1 MRIIVIGAGHAGVE
15 AAASARQA
23 GADVVLFSEERSLP
37 YFRPRLPSVAFGQL
51 APEAIA
57 IHPSAWYAA
66 KGIDLR
72 LDAAVRAIDPVG
84 RTVCSAAGREPY
96 DALVLAA
103 GAVPLMPAI
112 EGLSPDLPLH
122 TLWSQAD
129 AARLRGQAASGRHL
143 VVVGGGIL
151 GLEAALRAR
160 EANLEV
166 TVVERMNRLMPMQ
179 FGAAGSAVIQDTL
192 ESIGVT
198 VLTDARLMAVDRH
211 AEGVRLM
218 LANREPL
225 QADLMLLAIG
235 ARPNLALARAA
246 GLKTDLGIC
255 VDGYLQTSA
264 SNVFAAGDAAQPGAV
279 PRCSVRSATSQGR
292 LAGANAAA
300 AAAGSPLT
308 RHDNREFPVLFKSR
322 ELELCAIGKTVS
334 DLLTESRLD
343 DGVQPS
349 RYQAVVRDGSAV
361 VGVQM
366 IGTREGFDGLASQLE
381 MPRDFAPRDA

>member
-1 MRIIVIGAGHAGVE
+1 MGRMKIIVIGAGHAGVE
-15 AAASARQA
+15 AAAAARQA
-23 GADVVLFSEERSLP
+23 GADVVLFSDERSLP

-51 APEAIA
+51 APEGIA
-57 IHPSAWYAA
+57 IHPSDWYAA
-66 KGIDLR
+66 QGIDLR
-72 LDAAVRAIDPVG
+72 LDASVRAIDPIR
-84 RTVCSAAGREPY
+84 RTVRSSAGTEAY

-103 GAVPLMPAI
+103 GAVPLTPAI
-112 EGLSPDLPLH
+112 EGLTPDLPLH

-129 AARLRGQAASGRHL
+129 AARLRAQASPGRHL

-166 TVVERMNRLMPMQ
+166 TVVERMSRLMPLQ
-179 FGAAGSAVIQDTL
+179 FGTDGSTVIQRTL
-192 ESIGVT
+192 ESIGVA
-198 VLTDARLMAVDRH
+198 VLTDANLMAVGRH
-211 AEGVRLM
+211 GEGVRLT

-246 GLKTDLGIC
+246 GLKTDQGIC
-255 VDGYLQTSA
+255 VDEHLQTSA
-264 SNVFAAGDAAQPGAV
+264 PLVLAAGDAAQMGAV
-279 PRCSVRSATSQGR
+279 PRCSVRSATTQGR

-300 AAAGSPLT
+300 AAAGTPLQDD
-308 RHDNREFPVLFKSR
+308 DNREYPVFFKSR
-322 ELELCAIGKTVS
+322 ELELYAIGKTVS

-343 DGVQPS
+343 DGAQPR
-349 RYQAVVRDGSAV
+349 RYRAVVKKGPAV

-366 IGTREGFDGLASQLE
+366 IGTREGFDSLASQLE
-381 MPRDFAPRDA
+381 MLRDA

>member
-1 MRIIVIGAGHAGVE
+1 MGRMKIIVIGAGHAGVE

-23 GADVVLFSEERSLP
+23 GAEVVLFSNERSLP
-37 YFRPRLPSVAFGQL
+37 YFRTRLPSVAFGLL

-57 IHPSAWYAA
+57 LHPSEWYAA
-66 KGIDLR
+66 QGIDLR
-72 LDAAVRAIDPVG
+72 LDAAVRAIDPIR
-84 RTVCSAAGREPY
+84 RTVCSAAGMEAY

-112 EGLSPDLPLH
+112 EGLTPDLPLH

-129 AARLRGQAASGRHL
+129 AARLRAQACPGRHL

-166 TVVERMNRLMPMQ
+166 TIVERMSRLMPLQ
-179 FGAAGSAVIQDTL
+179 FGTDGSAVIQSTL
-192 ESIGVT
+192 ESIGVQ
-198 VLTDARLMAVDRH
+198 VLTDACLVAVGRH
-211 AEGVRLM
+211 GEGVRLT

-235 ARPNLALARAA
+235 AQPNLALARAA
-246 GLKTDLGIC
+246 GIETDRGIC
-255 VDGYLQTSA
+255 VDGRLRTSA
-264 SNVFAAGDAAQPGAV
+264 PLVLAAGDAAQMGTM
-279 PRCSVRSATSQGR
+279 PRCSVRSATIQGR

-300 AAAGSPLT
+300 AAAGTPLQE
-308 RHDNREFPVLFKSR
+308 HDNHEYPVFFKSR
-322 ELELCAIGKTVS
+322 ELELYAIGKTVS
-334 DLLTESRLD
+334 DMLTESRLD
-343 DGVQPS
+343 DGAQPG
-349 RYQAVVRDGSAV
+349 RYRAVVKQGAAL

-381 MPRDFAPRDA
+381 ILRDA